1 MRVLKGIAEVPIL
14 VVLCFILGT
23 SPVFAQGNVGAIIGH
38 VSNQSE
44 GAIVGATVTLVN
56 PATNEKRTAD
66 TNDSG
71 DYVFNAVRPATYT
84 LSVEFKGFKGAVRE
98 GVILHVAEKVSVN
111 FILVPG
117 EITQTIEVPGESPL
131 LQPATSSLGSVIT
144 DETIVV
150 TPGRAQRI

>member
-23 SPVFAQGNVGAIIGH
+23 SPGSRARQRRSDHRSCERPERGRYRGRHG
-38 VSNQSE
+38 
-44 GAIVGATVTLVN
+44 TLVN

-71 DYVFNAVRPATYT
+71 DYVFNAVDQLPIPCRSK
-84 LSVEFKGFKGAVRE
+84 LGGFKGAVRE

-117 EITQTIEVPGESPL
+117 DMTQTIEVPGELPYSSQL
-131 LQPATSSLGSVIT
+131 LPRWVL
-144 DETIVV
+144 
-150 TPGRAQRI
+150 